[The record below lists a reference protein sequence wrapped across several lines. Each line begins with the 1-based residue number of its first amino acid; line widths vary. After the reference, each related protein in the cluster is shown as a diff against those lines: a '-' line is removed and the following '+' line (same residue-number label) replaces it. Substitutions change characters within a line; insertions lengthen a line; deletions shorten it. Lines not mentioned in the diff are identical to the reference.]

1 MKVKAGSVIAV
12 NRMEGGLIKIEV
24 KDQPDIIFDEKK
36 ASEANREYAR
46 FNGWKQRFVDS
57 AALSKDTS
65 NGAPASPREK
75 WEAMKELVDFYH
87 EGGEIWAR
95 TGTGEGQ
102 KSITVE
108 AIAKVK
114 GLTFEQAEAEVTAF
128 AAKRYEGDTKKA
140 LAFLR
145 TGERVMAAMDEI
157 RKARMPAAKVDADQ
171 ALAELGA

>member
-12 NRMEGGLIKIEV
+12 SLQQAGTILIQV
-24 KDQPDIIFDEKK
+24 KDQPDIIFDEAK
-36 ASEANREYAR
+36 ASQANRDYAR
-46 FNGWKQRFVDS
+46 FNGWKQRFVDA
-57 AALSKDTS
+57 AALSRDTT
-65 NGAPASPREK
+65 NGASASPKEK

-87 EGGEIWAR
+87 EGGDVWAR

-108 AIAKVK
+108 AIARVK
-114 GLTFEQAEAEVTAF
+114 GLTFEAAEAEVVAF
-128 AAKRYEGDTKKA
+128 AAKKYEGDTKKA

-145 TGERVMAAMDEI
+145 TGERVMAAMDAI
-157 RKARMPAAKVDADQ
+157 RKERMPAAKVDADA